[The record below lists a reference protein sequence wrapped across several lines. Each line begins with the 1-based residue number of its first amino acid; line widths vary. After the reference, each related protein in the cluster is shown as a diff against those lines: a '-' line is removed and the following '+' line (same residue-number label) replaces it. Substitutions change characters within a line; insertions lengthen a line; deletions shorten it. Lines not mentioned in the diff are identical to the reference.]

1 MSVQKSEKGFFVR
14 LPQELLDALNRFSE
28 TNNIPKAQIV
38 ENALRQ
44 YLAAPAGE
52 DKKPPTLKQIIT
64 KYKGKCTRCGRAI
77 EIGEIAFWGSGIL
90 VCYECYAHTSGHL
103 PDVKKALKAYAEYK
117 KAKALAQEARNEL
130 DRLVTKINVYEVF
143 TQLSDIVH
151 KIDGTLQLIHEYAMN
166 VEKSADLEAVKN
178 TLLEI
183 NSKLEEIL
191 AARAL
196 LMREEKKREKRLE
209 HV

>member
-1 MSVQKSEKGFFVR
+1 MSEKGFFVR
-14 LPQELLDALNRFSE
+14 LPEELLEALNRFCE
-28 TNNIPKAQIV
+28 ANNITKAQAV

-44 YLAAPAGE
+44 FLAAPTSE

-64 KYKGKCTRCGRAI
+64 KYRGKCTRCGRDI

-90 VCYECYAHTSGHL
+90 VCYECYARTSLHL
-103 PDVKKALKAYAEYK
+103 PDTKRALKAYAEYK
-117 KAKALAQEARNEL
+117 KAKALAQEARAQL
-130 DRLVTKINVYEVF
+130 DELVTKINVYEVF
-143 TQLSDIVH
+143 NEISSVIH

-178 TLLEI
+178 ALLEL

-191 AARAL
+191 AARTL
-196 LMREEKKREKRLE
+196 IMSEKKREKRLE
-209 HV
+209 RV